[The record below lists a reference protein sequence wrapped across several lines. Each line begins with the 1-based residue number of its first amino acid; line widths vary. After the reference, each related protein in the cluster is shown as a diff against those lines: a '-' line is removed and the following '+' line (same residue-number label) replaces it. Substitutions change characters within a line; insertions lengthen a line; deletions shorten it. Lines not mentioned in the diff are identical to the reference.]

1 MLSKLGS
8 FISRHYKI
16 VIVLWVVAAILSIPV
31 AMKLDTVLS
40 YNEQEFLPSNL
51 ESLRAAQ
58 LLAEKFPGY
67 EPPSIIVVVKHNVS
81 DPALRAAVEG
91 FKEKALQ
98 ELDYIDE
105 ILTPYDVYRQVL
117 EFYWAKMNATREAM
131 VEQMLANITALHE
144 ALWNLTAGANT
155 TLQLIYGLPAMYLAA
170 WQEAVRASPPG
181 APLKLVTSNVLN
193 STLASLPA
201 DNPLAQAYL
210 KYIVNAWEILVEAIL
225 GPNATVGDLLSA
237 VQAGTLD
244 PAELMDAAVRKAAP
258 EFFASAMDQQ
268 SAEMA
273 ARVAEAFT
281 LANYSDPAALRRF
294 AVGLVAAK
302 AAASGAQIPVEVVEK
317 LYDLGP
323 QPPPG
328 ALRDIADK
336 MADNVFRQVLEQ
348 YPPPSFPEGL
358 PEDLRSRFISRDGDV
373 MLILVTLSPSC
384 PSNVASDNAR
394 RLYEIMG
401 DELRAAG
408 LKAEHYVTGT
418 AAFSADLEETSR
430 GDVARI
436 DKVTVVLVILL
447 LAALLLSP
455 VAPGVPLFTVG
466 MAIMVAMSAL
476 YAEARVVD
484 LIYMVRNLVTPV
496 LMGVGVD
503 YSIYLL
509 YRFRE
514 ELSKGRGKDE
524 AVKETV
530 RFAGETI
537 TGAALTVMAGFGAL
551 AAADFSLLQ
560 SFGYSLALVVL
571 VALAAALTL
580 TPSVLAA
587 LGHRTF
593 WPSKPRSGGGAR
605 ASYLRRA
612 ARISV
617 SRPAVVIVVFLAL
630 TAAAGGVL
638 LHMQRTYD
646 YTELMPETQSLQGFK
661 LLAEKFAGGGLAQV
675 YVIVE
680 FPEPVVQDG
689 VLGRKAYDKLVELAE
704 KLASASGVDPASVIS
719 PVTGDDGILP
729 YEQASNAS
737 AAIERG
743 LISIDA
749 RSALLV
755 VSLPYKPYSREAIR
769 LVGEIRD
776 ALSGL
781 GAKVYVGGEPAA
793 MYDMNQLVNRNF
805 AYRILPAA
813 VVLIFLVLY
822 LLLRGAVAAL
832 SLLLAIGTSIVWALA
847 ALVLVFQYGVG
858 VDIYWMTPIML
869 VTTILGL
876 GMDYGVFLSSRI
888 KEEMLKGASKE
899 DAILTAV
906 ETTGLVITACGLI
919 MAAAFGSLMLSD
931 FRMLQ
936 EMGFALASAVLLDTF
951 LVRTLFLPSI
961 LKVVRWNPG
970 G

>member
-1 MLSKLGS
+1 MLSKLGGL
-8 FISRHYKI
+8 ISKHYKA
-16 VIVLWVVAAILSIPV
+16 VIALWVAAAILSVPI
-31 AMKLDTVLS
+31 ASKLDSVLS
-40 YNEQEFLPSNL
+40 YNEQEFLPSSL
-51 ESLRAAQ
+51 ESLKAAQ
-58 LLAEKFPGY
+58 LLAENFPGY
-67 EPPSIIVVVKHNVS
+67 EPPSIVVLVRHNVS
-81 DPALRAAVEG
+81 DPALRAVVEG
-91 FKEKALQ
+91 FKKRALQ

-105 ILTPYDVYRQVL
+105 ILTPYDVYRRVL
-117 EFYWAKMNATREAM
+117 ELYWARMNATRGSI
-131 VEQMLANITALHE
+131 VEQMLANITTLHR
-144 ALWNLTAGANT
+144 ALWNLTTGANM
-155 TLQLIYGLPAMYLAA
+155 TLQLVYGLPAAYLAS
-170 WQEAVRASPPG
+170 WQEAVKASFPE
-181 APLKLVTSNVLN
+181 APLAQVTGKVLN
-193 STLASLPA
+193 STVANLPA
-201 DNPLAQAYL
+201 DNPLAPAYL
-210 KYIVNAWEILVEAIL
+210 EQVVSVWKTLVEAIL
-225 GPNATVGDLLSA
+225 GPDATAGDALSA
-237 VQAGTLD
+237 IQAGTLD
-244 PAELMDAAVRKAAP
+244 PAGLMDSAVRKVAP
-258 EFFASAMDQQ
+258 RFFASTMNQR
-268 SAEMA
+268 SAEMV

-294 AVGLVAAK
+294 AVSLVAAQT
-302 AAASGAQIPVEVVEK
+302 ATSGTRIPVEVVEQ

-323 QPPPG
+323 QPLPG
-328 ALRDIADK
+328 ALHSIAEE
-336 MADNVFRQVLEQ
+336 MADTVFSQVLEQ

-358 PEDLRSRFISRDGDV
+358 PEDIRSRFISRGGDV
-373 MLILVTLSPSC
+373 MLVLVTFSPDC

-401 DELRAAG
+401 EELRAAG
-408 LKAEHYVTGT
+408 LRAKHYVTGT
-418 AAFSADLEETSR
+418 AAFSADLEEASR

-436 DKVTVVLVILL
+436 DKVTVILVILL

-466 MAIMVAMSAL
+466 VAVMVAMSAL
-476 YAEARVVD
+476 YAEAKVVD
-484 LIYMVRNLVTPV
+484 LIYMVRNLITPV

-514 ELSKGRGKDE
+514 ELSKNRGKDR

-530 RFAGETI
+530 QFAGEAI
-537 TGAALTVMAGFGAL
+537 LGAALTVMAGFGAL

-580 TPSVLAA
+580 TPSILAA

-593 WPSKPRSGGGAR
+593 WPSEPRSRGVGAR
-605 ASYLRRA
+605 ASYLRKA
-612 ARISV
+612 ARIAV

-630 TAAAGGVL
+630 TAVAGGVL

-661 LLAEKFAGGGLAQV
+661 LLAERFTGGLAQV
-675 YVIVE
+675 YVIAE
-680 FPEPVVQDG
+680 FPEPIVKDG
-689 VLGRKAYDKLVELAE
+689 VLVREAYDKLARLAE
-704 KLASASGVDPASVIS
+704 KLASTSNVDPASVLS
-719 PVTGDDGILP
+719 PVTGDAGILP
-729 YEQASNAS
+729 YSQASNAS

-743 LISIDA
+743 LIGSDA

-755 VSLPYKPYSREAIR
+755 VGLPYKPYSREAIR
-769 LVGEIRD
+769 LVGGIRG

-781 GAKVYVGGEPAA
+781 GVKVYVGGEPAA
-793 MYDMNQLVNRNF
+793 MYDMDQLVNRNF

-813 VVLIFLVLY
+813 VVLIFIVLY
-822 LLLRGAVAAL
+822 LLLRGGVAAL
-832 SLLLAIGTSIVWALA
+832 SLLLAIGTSILWALA

-858 VDIYWMTPIML
+858 VDIYWLTPIML

-888 KEEMLKGASKE
+888 KEEMVKGASKD

-919 MAAAFGSLMLSD
+919 MAAAFGSLMLSS
-931 FRMLQ
+931 FKMLQ

-961 LKVVRWNPG
+961 LKVVRWNPRG
-970 G
+970 